1 MSGLETLRWVRR
13 RGFLCVTPPLLSGS
27 LWVVRLSV
35 SGVRRDALWDRG
47 VSQVLGRLLSS
58 CTGIYC
64 SYIGSC
70 IDRERAL
77 LILFLGTLGIDN
89 FFMV

>member
-35 SGVRRDALWDRG
+35 SGVRRDALWDKG
-47 VSQVLGRLLSS
+47 VSQVLGMLLSS
-58 CTGIYC
+58 CIGIYC
-64 SYIGSC
+64 SHIGSC

-77 LILFLGTLGIDN
+77 LILFLGI
-89 FFMV
+89 